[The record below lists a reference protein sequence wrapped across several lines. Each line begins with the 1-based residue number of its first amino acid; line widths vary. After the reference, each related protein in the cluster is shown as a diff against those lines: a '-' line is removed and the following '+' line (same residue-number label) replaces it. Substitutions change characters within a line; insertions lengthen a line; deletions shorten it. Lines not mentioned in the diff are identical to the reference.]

1 MQMVMACLLQLQD
14 GVWTVVQTL
23 SQVMQHNG
31 LTSMRMVLVT
41 ISQTEHG
48 LTGLKTGLVNSFQ
61 VHLIKTLVQCNQ
73 VQAGKMEFLAVL
85 ILTEMDGGMCKMH
98 SLVSLRNGSMQM
110 EMAMVTINPVS
121 ILMVASTLQEIQPLI
136 VSAVPILTE
145 MVALTLNSHG
155 LLSMEQ
161 MSLDLNPLNG
171 LIVMMMDMV
180 MN

>member
-1 MQMVMACLLQLQD
+1 
-14 GVWTVVQTL
+14 
-23 SQVMQHNG
+23 
-31 LTSMRMVLVT
+31 
-41 ISQTEHG
+41 
-48 LTGLKTGLVNSFQ
+48 
-61 VHLIKTLVQCNQ
+61 
-73 VQAGKMEFLAVL
+73 
-85 ILTEMDGGMCKMH
+85 MH